1 MFMEDQ
7 KMTGVEYVRQKCQ
20 EKGISTRKLE
30 IDLGFSNG
38 YLNPKRRKKLPYDRA
53 VLIAEYLGINLNR
66 ILNLPEETSYQLDP
80 EASKIARE
88 VSDSKELKIIF
99 NNLHKVDKEDIEFVV
114 KLSER
119 LAKNAA
125 DKNGSSL

>member
-1 MFMEDQ
+1 
-7 KMTGVEYVRQKCQ
+7 MTGVEYVRQKCQ

-53 VLIAEYLGINLNR
+53 VLIAEYLDINLNR

-80 EASKIARE
+80 EVSKIAKE
-88 VSDSKELKIIF
+88 LSDNKDLKIIF
-99 NNLHKVDKEDIEFVV
+99 NNLHRVDKEDVKLVV
-114 KLSER
+114 ELSER
-119 LAKNAA
+119 LAKDNG
-125 DKNGSSL
+125 DKDGSSL